1 MLAELNDLQVCAADI
16 GNAFLYGRTRERVV
30 IQAGREFGPK
40 VAGRLMIIDKG
51 LYSLKSS
58 SARFHEHF
66 SAKLRTMGY
75 LPSKADPDF
84 WMKDCGTHYEY
95 IA

>member
-30 IQAGREFGPK
+30 IRAGREFGPK
-40 VAGRLMIIDKG
+40 VAGSLMIIDKG
-51 LYSLKSS
+51 LYGLKSS

-75 LPSKADPDF
+75 LPSQADPDF
-84 WMKDCGTHYEY
+84 
-95 IA
+95 